1 MAFGTTTSA
10 YEMDGVGAV
19 NSAADQ
25 IAGLK
30 GIAQS
35 NSAFN
40 AEQAKIQREWSEAQS
55 AKAMEFNSN
64 EAAKNR
70 NWQEMMSNTAHQRE
84 VKDLLRNVCG
94 YAS

>member
-10 YEMDGVGAV
+10 YEMDGVGVA

-30 GIAQS
+30 GVAQS

-40 AEQAKIQREWSEAQS
+40 AEQGMKED
-55 AKAMEFNSN
+55 F
-64 EAAKNR
+64 
-70 NWQEMMSNTAHQRE
+70 
-84 VKDLLRNVCG
+84 
-94 YAS
+94 ASLIA